1 MLLPEFALLCGSC
14 PLQLDAQRVAR
25 PSAFAWPGGAEM
37 SHGSL
42 EAAEGLWGFCP
53 PERSPST

>member
-1 MLLPEFALLCGSC
+1 MLWPELALLCDSC
-14 PLQLDAQRVAR
+14 PLQLNAQRA
-25 PSAFAWPGGAEM
+25 AFAWPGGAEM

-42 EAAEGLWGFCP
+42 EAAEGLRGFCP